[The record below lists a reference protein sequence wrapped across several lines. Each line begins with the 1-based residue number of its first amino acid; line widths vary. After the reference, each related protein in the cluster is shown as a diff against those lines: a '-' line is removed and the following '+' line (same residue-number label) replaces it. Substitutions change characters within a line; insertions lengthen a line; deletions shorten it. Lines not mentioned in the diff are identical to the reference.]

1 MIIRMPFQIS
11 QHERGGAVVLELSGR
26 FVLGEPVEQFRA
38 TLEQLLAQGRNRIV
52 LDMRGVDYIDSSA
65 LGCLVMAHTK
75 VSRAGGVMSMFGLN
89 EKGLELLVITKLATV
104 FRIGETETDAINLC
118 FPDRTAR
125 SFDILEFVRKHW
137 GEAPGGGS

>member
-1 MIIRMPFQIS
+1 MSFQIG
-11 QHERGGAVVLELSGR
+11 QRERGGAVVLELSGR
-26 FVLGEPVEQFRA
+26 FVLGEPVEKFRA
-38 TLEQLLAQGRNRIV
+38 RLEELIQAGNV
-52 LDMRGVDYIDSSA
+52 HVALDMRNVEYIDSSA

-75 VSRAGGVMSMFGLN
+75 ITRAGGGMSIFGLN

-104 FRIGETETDAINLC
+104 FRLAGDELDAVNLC

-137 GEAPGGGS
+137 GEGAGGGS

>member
-1 MIIRMPFQIS
+1 MSFQIVER
-11 QHERGGAVVLELSGR
+11 ERGGAVVLELSGR

-38 TLEQLLAQGRNRIV
+38 RLEELIRTGRIHV
-52 LDMRGVDYIDSSA
+52 ALDMRNVDYIDSSA

-75 VSRAGGVMSMFGLN
+75 ITRAGGGMSIFGLN

-104 FRIGETETDAINLC
+104 FRLADNELDAVNLC

-137 GEAPGGGS
+137 GEDAGGGS

>member
-1 MIIRMPFQIS
+1 MSFQIG

-38 TLEQLLAQGRNRIV
+38 RLEELIRAGQLHIA
-52 LDMRGVDYIDSSA
+52 LDMRNVDYIDSSA

-75 VSRAGGVMSMFGLN
+75 IARAGGGMAIFGLN
-89 EKGLELLVITKLATV
+89 EKGLELLVITKLATI
-104 FRIGETETDAINLC
+104 FRLADNELDAVNLC

-125 SFDILEFVRKHW
+125 SFDILDFVRKHW
-137 GEAPGGGS
+137 VEDAGGGS

>member
-1 MIIRMPFQIS
+1 MSFQIVER
-11 QHERGGAVVLELSGR
+11 ERGGAVVLELSGR

-38 TLEQLLAQGRNRIV
+38 RLEELIRTGRIHV
-52 LDMRGVDYIDSSA
+52 ALDMRNVDYIDSSA

-75 VSRAGGVMSMFGLN
+75 ITRAGGGMSIFGLN
-89 EKGLELLVITKLATV
+89 EKGLELLVITKLATI
-104 FRIGETETDAINLC
+104 FRLADNELDAVNLC

-137 GEAPGGGS
+137 GEDAGGGS

>member
-1 MIIRMPFQIS
+1 MSFHIS

-38 TLEQLLAQGRNRIV
+38 VLEELLGQGKNRIA
-52 LDMRGVDYIDSSA
+52 LDMRKVDYIDSSA

-75 VSRAGGVMSMFGLN
+75 VTRAGGAMSMFGLN
-89 EKGLELLVITKLATV
+89 EKGLELLVITKLATI
-104 FRIGETETDAINLC
+104 FRIGATETDAINLL
-118 FPDRTAR
+118 FPDRTAK

-137 GEAPGGGS
+137 GETAGGGS

>member
-1 MIIRMPFQIS
+1 MSFQIG
-11 QHERGGAVVLELSGR
+11 QRERGGAVVLELSGR
-26 FVLGEPVEQFRA
+26 FVLGEPVEKFRA
-38 TLEQLLAQGRNRIV
+38 RLEELMQAGKV
-52 LDMRGVDYIDSSA
+52 HVALDMRNVEYIDSSA

-75 VSRAGGVMSMFGLN
+75 ITRAGGGMSIFGLN

-104 FRIGETETDAINLC
+104 FRLAGDELDAVNLC

-137 GEAPGGGS
+137 GEDAGGGS